1 MQRLRSRL
9 LLYIMGCTL
18 SLTAIDLTIC
28 AAGLALLLGGD
39 LFDCWSLR
47 HPVRYLAL
55 SDQLRKA
62 ERLAAATGMIQ
73 ALSLISATG
82 LYFFFSGGNA
92 NLLFVIGALGIGAVN
107 SAIVLPLFPLGG
119 MIKLGLYAVTPAVF
133 LGAQAIIKQDLN
145 VLMFTDVSGSMLLI
159 CMAYMFVSF
168 TQSGLANFRIT
179 QTLGTK
185 ESELKRAN
193 QRMVSDQKELRKL
206 SLVAR
211 KANDS
216 IVLTDP
222 ERRIIWVN
230 EAFSRVTG
238 FSPQEA
244 VGQKIAELLSGDDE
258 SLLLPQDID
267 EAVRAGK
274 PFRGEMVN
282 ITKDNRRIWVE
293 VNIFPVH
300 DASGEVEFFVGIERD
315 VTEAKKH
322 AEEMVQARHAAE
334 QGARAKSEF
343 LANMS
348 HEIRTPLTGI
358 IGMTDILAETGLSD
372 EQKGYLRTIAGSSQ
386 SLMTVINDVLDL
398 SQLDAGKMELNP
410 APFRID
416 TFFQDTVALLTA
428 SAKQANTAL
437 SLDFF
442 SETSLSIDAD
452 QSRLRQVAI
461 NLIGNAIKFTKD
473 GDINIRV
480 EIIEAAGGPRL
491 KFKVKDTGIGIAKDK
506 LDKIF
511 DRFTQAERDTVTQF
525 GGTGLGL
532 TISRNIIE
540 LMGGRISVTSKL
552 GLGTTFLVDIP
563 VKLAADLS
571 SDEDFTTPITEDF
584 DHLAGLKI
592 LIAEDNQTNRLL
604 LSKYLDG
611 LPIFLRFAADGVEA
625 VSATEALNPDLIFM
639 DVSMPGMSGL
649 EATRQIRRLD
659 IPQPTIVA
667 LTAHAFDTE
676 MQSCLKAGMD
686 HFLTKPIRKRAF
698 LEWISKNASKQDDR
712 PAPPSLSNA
721 N

>member
-1 MQRLRSRL
+1 M
-9 LLYIMGCTL
+9 LLYIMGCSL
-18 SLTAIDLTIC
+18 SLTAVDVTIC
-28 AAGLALLLGGD
+28 VSGLVLLLGGD
-39 LFDCWSLR
+39 LLDCWCLR
-47 HPVRYLAL
+47 RPVRYLAL
-55 SDQLRKA
+55 SDRVREA
-62 ERLAAATGMIQ
+62 EFFAAITGTLQ
-73 ALSLISATG
+73 ALSLSGASA
-82 LYFFFSGGNA
+82 LYFFLSGAEA

-107 SAIVLPLFPLGG
+107 SAIALPLFPLGG
-119 MIKLGLYAVTPAVF
+119 MIKLGLYGVTPVV
-133 LGAQAIIKQDLN
+133 LIGLQAIRSNDLN
-145 VLMFTDVSGSMLLI
+145 VLYFTDTSGSMLLI
-159 CMAYMFVSF
+159 CMAYMFMSF
-168 TQSGLANFRIT
+168 TKSGLANFRIT
-179 QTLGTK
+179 QTLGAK

-238 FSPQEA
+238 FSAKEA

-267 EAVRAGK
+267 EAVGAGK

-358 IGMTDILAETGLSD
+358 IGMTDILAETGLSE

-416 TFFQDTVALLTA
+416 TLFQDTVALLTA

-437 SLDFF
+437 SLEFF

-491 KFKVKDTGIGIAKDK
+491 KFEVKDTGIGIAKNK

-563 VKLAADLS
+563 VKLAADLGS
-571 SDEDFTTPITEDF
+571 EEDLTAPVTEDF

-686 HFLTKPIRKRAF
+686 HFLTKPIRKQAF
-698 LEWISKNASKQDDR
+698 LEWITKNARKQDDR

>member
-1 MQRLRSRL
+1 
-9 LLYIMGCTL
+9 MGCSL
-18 SLTAIDLTIC
+18 SLTAVDVTIC
-28 AAGLALLLGGD
+28 VSGLVLLLGGD
-39 LFDCWSLR
+39 LLDCWCLR
-47 HPVRYLAL
+47 RPVRYLAL
-55 SDQLRKA
+55 SDRVREA
-62 ERLAAATGMIQ
+62 EFFAAITGTLQ
-73 ALSLISATG
+73 ALSLSGASA
-82 LYFFFSGGNA
+82 LYFFLSGAEA

-107 SAIVLPLFPLGG
+107 SAIALPLFPLGG
-119 MIKLGLYAVTPAVF
+119 MIKLGLYGVTPVV
-133 LGAQAIIKQDLN
+133 LIGLQAIRSNDLN
-145 VLMFTDVSGSMLLI
+145 VLYFTDTSGSMLLI
-159 CMAYMFVSF
+159 CMAYMFMSF
-168 TQSGLANFRIT
+168 TKSGLANFRIT
-179 QTLGTK
+179 QTLGAK

-238 FSPQEA
+238 FSAKEA

-267 EAVRAGK
+267 EAVGAGK

-358 IGMTDILAETGLSD
+358 IGMTDILAETGLSE

-416 TFFQDTVALLTA
+416 TLFQDTVALLTA

-437 SLDFF
+437 SLEFF

-491 KFKVKDTGIGIAKDK
+491 KFEVKDTGIGIAKNK

-563 VKLAADLS
+563 VKLAADLGS
-571 SDEDFTTPITEDF
+571 EEDLTAPVTEDF

-686 HFLTKPIRKRAF
+686 HFLTKPIRKQAF
-698 LEWISKNASKQDDR
+698 LEWITKNARKQDDR